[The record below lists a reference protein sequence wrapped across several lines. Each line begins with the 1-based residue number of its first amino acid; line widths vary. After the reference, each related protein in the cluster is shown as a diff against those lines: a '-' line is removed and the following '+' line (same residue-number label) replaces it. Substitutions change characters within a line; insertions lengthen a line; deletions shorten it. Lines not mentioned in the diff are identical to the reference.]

1 MTVTLP
7 ASNPTTPATG
17 HTMNGTTRS
26 APQTDTK
33 TTMRAVVARSYGPPE
48 ALRIEEIKKPT
59 LDDDGVLVRVR
70 ASSVNPAEW
79 YSVTGSMLAARL
91 LTGSPLKPKNPY
103 PGVDFAGVV
112 EAVGP
117 AVTQFK
123 PGDEVFGA
131 RNGAWAEYVHVKE
144 ARNIV
149 HKPANVTFEQA
160 ASVGVAGFTALQ
172 GLRTHGQLQPGER
185 VLINGAS
192 GGVGTFAIQIA
203 KALGTHVTAVCSTRN
218 VDQARALG
226 ADVVVDYTQED
237 FTRSSQRY
245 DLLLDIAGSRSWW
258 EYKRVLTPTSRFVL
272 VGAPKSFPILGPI
285 AHVAATRLF
294 SLGASQKITFFI
306 AKFSKEE
313 FQYLADLMAQGK
325 LTPVVER
332 SYPLAE
338 VAAALNHLGEGHA
351 RAKITL
357 TI

>member
-1 MTVTLP
+1 MTTTLATP
-7 ASNPTTPATG
+7 PITEMTT
-17 HTMNGTTRS
+17 TTEN
-26 APQTDTK
+26 TK
-33 TTMRAVVARSYGPPE
+33 TTMKAVVARTYAPPE
-48 ALRIEEIKKPT
+48 ALRIEDVEKPT
-59 LDDDGVLVRVR
+59 FADDGVLVRVR

-79 YSVTGSMLAARL
+79 YSVTGGFAAARIL
-91 LTGSPLKPKNPY
+91 SGSPFKPKNPY
-103 PGVDFAGVV
+103 PGVEFAGVV

-117 AVTQFK
+117 SVTLFK

-144 ARNIV
+144 GRNIV

-160 ASVGVAGFTALQ
+160 ASVGIAGFTALQ
-172 GLRTHGQLQPGER
+172 GLRTHGQVQPGER
-185 VLINGAS
+185 VLVNGAS

-203 KALGTHVTAVCSTRN
+203 KALGAHVTAVCSTRN
-218 VDQARALG
+218 VDQARSLG
-226 ADVVVDYTQED
+226 ADVVVDYTKED
-237 FTRSSQRY
+237 FTRSDQRY
-245 DLLLDIAGSRSWW
+245 DLFLDVAGSRSWW
-258 EYKRVLTPTSRFVL
+258 DCKRVLTPTARFVL

-285 AHVAATRLF
+285 AHIAATGLF
-294 SLGASQKITFFI
+294 SLGASQKVKFFI

-332 SYPLAE
+332 TYPLTD

-351 RAKITL
+351 RAKIAL

>member
-1 MTVTLP
+1 MNSSTMKAVT
-7 ASNPTTPATG
+7 
-17 HTMNGTTRS
+17 
-26 APQTDTK
+26 
-33 TTMRAVVARSYGPPE
+33 ARTYGPPE
-48 ALRIEEIKKPT
+48 ALRIEDVEKPSVA
-59 LDDDGVLVRVR
+59 DDGVLVRVR

-79 YSVTGSMLAARL
+79 YTVTGGFLAARL
-91 LTGSPLKPKNPY
+91 MSGSPFKPKSPF

-117 AVTQFK
+117 SVTQFK

-131 RNGAWAEYVHVKE
+131 RNGAWAEYVNVTE
-144 ARNIV
+144 SRNVV
-149 HKPANVTFEQA
+149 HKPTNVTFEQA
-160 ASVGVAGFTALQ
+160 ASAGIAGFTALQ

-203 KALGTHVTAVCSTRN
+203 KALGAHVTAVCSTRN

-226 ADVVVDYTQED
+226 ADVVIDYTKED
-237 FTRSSQRY
+237 FTRAGQSGQGAQGSQRY
-245 DLLLDIAGSRSWW
+245 DLLLDIAGSRSWRD
-258 EYKRVLTPTSRFVL
+258 YKRVLTPTARFVL

-285 AHVAATRLF
+285 AHIAAIRLF
-294 SLGASQKITFFI
+294 SLGASQKVTFFI

-313 FQYLADLMAQGK
+313 FQYLADLMTEGK

-332 SYPLAE
+332 SYPLSE
-338 VAAALNHLGEGHA
+338 IAAALNHLGTGHA
-351 RAKITL
+351 RAKIAL

>member
-1 MTVTLP
+1 MTTTLATP
-7 ASNPTTPATG
+7 PTSDMTETAEP
-17 HTMNGTTRS
+17 
-26 APQTDTK
+26 TK
-33 TTMRAVVARSYGPPE
+33 TIRTTMKAVIARSYGPPE
-48 ALRIEEIKKPT
+48 NLRIEEVEKPT
-59 LDDDGVLVRVR
+59 LANDGVLVRVR

-79 YSVTGSMLAARL
+79 YAVTGGFAAARL
-91 LTGSPLKPKNPY
+91 LSRAPFKPKDPR
-103 PGVDFAGVV
+103 PGVEFAGVV

-117 AVTQFK
+117 SVTQFK

-144 ARNIV
+144 DRNIA

-160 ASVGVAGFTALQ
+160 ASVGIAGFTALQ
-172 GLRTHGQLQPGER
+172 GLREHGQLQPGEK

-203 KALGTHVTAVCSTRN
+203 KALGAHVTAVCSTRN

-226 ADVVVDYTQED
+226 ADLVVDYTKED
-237 FTRSSQRY
+237 FTRSGQRY
-245 DLLLDIAGSRSWW
+245 DLFLDVAGSRSWW
-258 EYKRVLTPTSRFVL
+258 ECKRVLTPTARFIL

-285 AHVAATRLF
+285 AHIAAVGLF
-294 SLGASQKITFFI
+294 SRGASQTVKFFI
-306 AKFSKEE
+306 ARFSKEG
-313 FQYLADLMAQGK
+313 FQYLADLMAAGK

-332 SYPLAE
+332 AYPLTE

-351 RAKITL
+351 RGKIAL